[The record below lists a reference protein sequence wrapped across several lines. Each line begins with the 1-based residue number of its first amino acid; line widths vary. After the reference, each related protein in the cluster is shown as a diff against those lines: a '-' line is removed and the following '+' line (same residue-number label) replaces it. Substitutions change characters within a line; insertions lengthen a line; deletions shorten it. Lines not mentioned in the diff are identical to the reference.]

1 MLAVLCWIT
10 ARSLL
15 SCGCP
20 GQGRRQASVLCLLY
34 SFLGHVC
41 NAIGALLA
49 SQLGIQVHPA
59 GGGGGGGDG
68 RGCGMVCLPLPCPC
82 PWVLAGFCGS
92 PAPGPPWSGWREPGG
107 GCSGWCW
114 RTTRKCW
121 ALSWGCSLPSLPSR
135 PGSLHSPEQAKP
147 WPWRR
152 LWATLCSATAGVLY
166 AAAIVT
172 HGWQPVHVLRALPWL
187 LVALG
192 SAALDVALLFIA
204 CTAKSQT
211 SQRLVPEVPDA
222 WAPLAGEGKEDD
234 GEAEE
239 EEAANWVPLHV
250 FPKPRTGPRM
260 VATSHSLDLMI
271 RLVQQSGHSVA
282 RLPGDAQTGP
292 AGPVPPQ
299 PPACPP
305 LLARCPGVSPSSS
318 SDATSINSELE
329 EAACPPCCP
338 QGAVL
343 PGHPSHPAAAPPA
356 PFSSQWD
363 FEDMTVQW
371 SRPSPAA
378 QPCSVLSPGT
388 FRQPAAPPRHPK
400 HPSPQPSKQ

>member
-1 MLAVLCWIT
+1 MPGRGAGLCVLGALDAGRAVLDHC
-10 ARSLL
+10 
-15 SCGCP
+15 
-20 GQGRRQASVLCLLY
+20 
-34 SFLGHVC
+34 
-41 NAIGALLA
+41 
-49 SQLGIQVHPA
+49 
-59 GGGGGGGDG
+59 
-68 RGCGMVCLPLPCPC
+68 PLPAVLRVPRAGPAAGIRPLPPVQLPGPC
-82 PWVLAGFCGS
+82 LQRDRSAAGQ
-92 PAPGPPWSGWREPGG
+92 PAWHPGPPRRWRRRRRRRQRLRDGLLALALPLSVGAGRFLWVPSSRSSLERLEGARRRLLG
-107 GCSGWCW
+107 VVLEDNKEVLGFVLGLLSALIALTA
-114 RTTRKCW
+114 RIS
-121 ALSWGCSLPSLPSR
+121 ALS
-135 PGSLHSPEQAKP
+135 
-147 WPWRR
+147 
-152 LWATLCSATAGVLY
+152 
-166 AAAIVT
+166 
-172 HGWQPVHVLRALPWL
+172 RA
-187 LVALG
+187 
-192 SAALDVALLFIA
+192 
-204 CTAKSQT
+204 
-211 SQRLVPEVPDA
+211 
-222 WAPLAGEGKEDD
+222 
-234 GEAEE
+234 
-239 EEAANWVPLHV
+239 AANWVPLHV